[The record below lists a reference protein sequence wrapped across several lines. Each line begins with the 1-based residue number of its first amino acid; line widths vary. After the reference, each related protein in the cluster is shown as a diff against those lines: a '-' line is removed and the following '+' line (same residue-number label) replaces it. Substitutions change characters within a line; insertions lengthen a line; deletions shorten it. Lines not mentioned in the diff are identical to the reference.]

1 MGEAGWFQNNSR
13 FSLKSCFRTKAPWGV
28 HQDGRLPV
36 SLDKGN
42 TGSPPDIPFLVLQF
56 QPLTDARR
64 ESDKASPDRLG
75 LASSEP
81 SARLLVEEAEASEGT
96 AVENGFPR

>member
-1 MGEAGWFQNNSR
+1 
-13 FSLKSCFRTKAPWGV
+13 
-28 HQDGRLPV
+28 
-36 SLDKGN
+36 
-42 TGSPPDIPFLVLQF
+42 
-56 QPLTDARR
+56 LTDARR

-96 AVENGFPR
+96 AVENGFPPLTTLGGKEVDNGKTEVKIPNQLDPLRPGVALPESRN